1 MTLTRSVAIIGF
13 SFLLLP
19 FLPGQGTSPGVPG
32 GTGGL
37 ESMVSVDSLAQ
48 DSTAASLAIPNVF
61 TPNDDDINDYFEVE
75 TDGETV
81 YEFTVFTRAGIRV
94 FHSSSPRIFWD
105 GRSLSGEEL
114 KQGIYYYTIE
124 EVGNETHEQAGT
136 IYLFR

>member
-1 MTLTRSVAIIGF
+1 MTEQTLQEELVYQAPQAMADMYTNYCPGCTHGLIHKLIAEAIDELGIQKRTISVAPVGC
-13 SFLLLP
+13 SVFL
-19 FLPGQGTSPGVPG
+19 
-32 GTGGL
+32 
-37 ESMVSVDSLAQ
+37 
-48 DSTAASLAIPNVF
+48 
-61 TPNDDDINDYFEVE
+61 NDYFEVE